1 MKKKL
6 LILYFLTLMCLNVSA
21 KENIIYYHMLTK
33 TTPGL
38 SLTNILNTTLEEKG
52 NFGIDFK
59 LGLECSAKD
68 AWNKES
74 RLSIAEIASG
84 RYWTS
89 LQENDNLCDVDTKN
103 MKWFAKTTMY
113 YNICVAENS
122 PIKTVDDF
130 KKARLVSVGVN
141 NVTESVIK
149 YLNKNHGTNIKVI
162 KFPNSTQAALSV
174 ISGDTE
180 AGIIADTTGDA
191 LVKNGKMR
199 CIAFGDKKNS
209 QSIAK
214 LFPELPEVLKEPS
227 LVTFFGIKNV
237 DDSQFKKIIA
247 ASLVAKENMDKKIPG
262 NSFESIKKVEEQA
275 NLEKEFYNQTT
286 GLFLLTDKL
295 R

>member
-1 MKKKL
+1 MRIILSILCL
-6 LILYFLTLMCLNVSA
+6 LVQTLSNSYA
-21 KENIIYYHMLTK
+21 KDNIIYYHMATK

-38 SLTNILNTTLEEKG
+38 SVTNILNNTLEEKT
-52 NFGIDFK
+52 NFKIDFK
-59 LGLECSAKD
+59 LGLACTAKN

-74 RLSIAEIASG
+74 KLSIAEIASG
-84 RYWTS
+84 RYWMS
-89 LQENDNLCDVDTKN
+89 LQDNDNLCDVDTKN
-103 MKWFAKTTMY
+103 IKWFAKTTMY
-113 YNICVAENS
+113 YNICVAHDS

-130 KKARLVSVGVN
+130 KKARLVSVGEGN
-141 NVTESVIK
+141 ITEFIIK
-149 YLNKNHGTNIKVI
+149 YLNKNHGTSIKAI
-162 KFPNSTQAALSV
+162 KFPNSTQATLSV

-180 AGIIADTTGDA
+180 AGIIADISGDA
-191 LVKNGKMR
+191 QVKNGKMR

-227 LVTFFGIKNV
+227 FVYFFGIKNA
-237 DDSQFKKIIA
+237 DDNQFKKIIA

-262 NSFESIKKVEEQA
+262 NSFEPIKKVEEQT